1 MWLLFHHY
9 VFSSGSSSWKLSL
22 VAEYGSTCH
31 AHVVLCAVLDSM
43 WKRSSVT
50 VKTSLRGT
58 TF

>member
-31 AHVVLCAVLDSM
+31 AHVVLCGGLGQYVET
-43 WKRSSVT
+43 K
-50 VKTSLRGT
+50 LRDGKD
-58 TF
+58 FS